1 VFGGSIGLFNVA
13 LAVLVAAVAAYTDF
27 RTGRIPNWL
36 TYGGTAAG
44 VALRTFQV
52 QPHAQGTL
60 SSLLGMLVCGLVPVL
75 IWRKDAMGGG
85 DVKQFIALG
94 AILGP
99 FHGIEAQFYAY
110 VAGSFLAMARLAWHG
125 KLLGV
130 LANSFFLAIN
140 PVMPKAWRREIRP
153 EMLHQFRVGGSIF
166 AGTCVS
172 AFSLLTT
179 V

>member
-1 VFGGSIGLFNVA
+1 MQGGSIGYFNVG
-13 LAVLVAAVAAYTDF
+13 LAVLTAALAAYTDF

-36 TYGGTAAG
+36 TGAAAVLG
-44 VALRTFQV
+44 VALRGFQAP
-52 QPHAQGTL
+52 QPGAGVL
-60 SSLLGMLVCGLVPVL
+60 SALFGMLVCAVVPWL
-75 IWRKDAMGGG
+75 LFRKGGMGGG
-85 DVKQFIALG
+85 DVKVFIALG

-110 VAGSFLAMARLAWHG
+110 VAGSLLAMGRLAWHG

-130 LANSFFLAIN
+130 LANSFFLAVN
-140 PVMPKAWRREIRP
+140 PVMPRKWRREIRP
-153 EMLHQFRVGGSIF
+153 EMLTLFRFGGSIF

-172 AFSLLTT
+172 ALSLLTP